1 MFSAVRAVNYNKL
14 IGRLVVAIHSVSRSR
29 GGGGE
34 EGGCRAQHY
43 EALHG
48 GGGARTNTVYLL
60 LVSSKIMIKLYFN
73 VSSIFTESFY
83 NNIVDIIIMIS
94 LDIIIRRSLSISIV

>member
-14 IGRLVVAIHSVSRSR
+14 IGRLVVAIHSMSRS
-29 GGGGE
+29 GGGG

-48 GGGARTNTVYLL
+48 GGGGKNKHCLF
-60 LVSSKIMIKLYFN
+60 II
-73 VSSIFTESFY
+73 SFVQ
-83 NNIVDIIIMIS
+83 NHD
-94 LDIIIRRSLSISIV
+94 

>member
-14 IGRLVVAIHSVSRSR
+14 IGRLVVAIHSMSRS
-29 GGGGE
+29 GGGG
-34 EGGCRAQHY
+34 GGCRAQHY
-43 EALHG
+43 EALHGGGGG

-73 VSSIFTESFY
+73 VSSIFTE
-83 NNIVDIIIMIS
+83 
-94 LDIIIRRSLSISIV
+94 

>member
-1 MFSAVRAVNYNKL
+1 MCHAQ
-14 IGRLVVAIHSVSRSR
+14 GGGGGG

-83 NNIVDIIIMIS
+83 NNIVDRIIMIS